1 MKNWDSNR
9 SKRINSLSRA
19 VRLSRRNYTFLHMSR
34 IIHLTLLLLLLLPL
48 GLHAQQ
54 AQVTKRSQTPLLFP
68 KFQTAKV
75 RQTFGRSIEAQANIF
90 LKDGSLLFMDGDKVK
105 RAYTKGIIGVD
116 FGDTARFM
124 KVDSVMARVVAQ
136 KGYNFLLRK
145 TTVDM
150 PLYKEETY
158 GGRNMDYFDIEDAGI
173 FLNLDSQKRDDEQGI
188 PLKDTYY
195 FSIQGEVIPANESSF
210 KHFVRPDR
218 QADFKKLKENR
229 FWSWRDEKSLKELL
243 DFL

>member
-1 MKNWDSNR
+1 
-9 SKRINSLSRA
+9 
-19 VRLSRRNYTFLHMSR
+19 MSR
-34 IIHLTLLLLLLLPL
+34 IIHLTLFLLLLLPL
-48 GLHAQQ
+48 GLRAQQ

-243 DFL
+243 DYL

>member
-1 MKNWDSNR
+1 MQ
-9 SKRINSLSRA
+9 
-19 VRLSRRNYTFLHMSR
+19 R
-34 IIHLTLLLLLLLPL
+34 IIPIALCLLLLFPF

-54 AQVTKRSQTPLLFP
+54 AQVMKRSQSPLLFP

-75 RQTFGRSIEAQANIF
+75 RQSFGRHVEAQANIF
-90 LKDGSLLFMDGDKVK
+90 LKDGSLVYLDGDKVK

-136 KGYNFLLRK
+136 KGYNYLLRK

-150 PLYKEETY
+150 ALYKEETY
-158 GGRNMDYFDIEDAGI
+158 GGRNMDFFDFEDAGI
-173 FLNLDSQKRDDEQGI
+173 FLNLDTQKRDDEQGI

-195 FSIQGEVIPANESSF
+195 FNIQGEVIPANESAF

-218 QADFKKLKENR
+218 QANFKKLKENR
-229 FWSWRDEKSLKELL
+229 FWSWKDEKSLKELL
-243 DFL
+243 DYL